1 VILAAIFAVVIGTL
15 LFVIL
20 VVLLMRSQPSAD
32 VQSPDS
38 VRTVRTAPTGFAT
51 DELKFAV
58 DSGILA
64 PGMTLP
70 PGYLLPLTAGPEYYL
85 EGITT

>member
-20 VVLLMRSQPSAD
+20 VVLLMRSQPSAE
-32 VQSPDS
+32 VPSHDS
-38 VRTVRTAPTGFAT
+38 VPIASTVRVSFAA

-64 PGMTLP
+64 SGMTLP
-70 PGYLLPLTAGPEYYL
+70 PGYLLSTTAGPEYYL